1 MTRLRCLTLI
11 AFSIFVS
18 NAHAQSLVV
27 FPKAVA
33 LEIVPLDFEAVT
45 STEGLLQVTVDTRAL
60 RGSRWRLWLE
70 TLIPPEYSG
79 MRFRPEAISWTAQPP
94 FLNGRLLSSQRV
106 LVGEGPTNG
115 DRFNGRLVLRA
126 DEDAPTSGEY
136 RGSFILTLEEI
147 P

>member
-1 MTRLRCLTLI
+1 MKRLCCLTWI
-11 AFSIFVS
+11 AFSLFVS

-27 FPKAVA
+27 FPKSVA

-45 STEGLLQVTVDTRAL
+45 STEGLLQLTVDTRVL
-60 RGSRWRLWLE
+60 RGSRWRLWIQ

-79 MRFRPEAISWTAQPP
+79 MRFNPEAISWTAQSP
-94 FLNGRLLSSQRV
+94 FVNGRLLPSQRV
-106 LVGEGPTNG
+106 LVGEGPING

-126 DEDAPTSGEY
+126 NEDAPTSGEY
-136 RGSFILTLEEI
+136 RGSFILALEEI

>member
-11 AFSIFVS
+11 AFSLFVS
-18 NAHAQSLVV
+18 NAHAQPLVV
-27 FPKAVA
+27 FPKTVA

-60 RGSRWRLWLE
+60 RGSRWRLWFE

-79 MRFRPEAISWTAQPP
+79 MRFKPEAISWTAQSPY
-94 FLNGRLLSSQRV
+94 LNGRLLSTQKV
-106 LVGEGPTNG
+106 LVGEGPING
-115 DRFNGRLVLRA
+115 DTFNGRLVLRA
-126 DEDAPTSGEY
+126 DEDTPTSGEY
-136 RGSFILTLEEI
+136 RGSFVLILEEI

>member
-45 STEGLLQVTVDTRAL
+45 STEGLLQVTVDTRVL